1 MEADMDTFVTAL
13 YVKVDDTLRDT
24 PSLRLWRPS
33 VGIAPKLSD
42 AELVT
47 MAVVQALLGFTS
59 EARFL
64 RHAAKH
70 LRSWFPY
77 VPGQSGY
84 NKRLRKS
91 QSQLHVLIRVL
102 ATDTDLWDDDT
113 WVIDSTPVECGR
125 SRSTAQRS
133 DLAGFAG
140 YGYCASHSRYFWG
153 LRLHLVCTP
162 AGLPV
167 TFALATAKA
176 DEREIARDLFELEPE
191 LLRRG
196 QTILADKGYA
206 SAEFETFLAERDVTL
221 IRPAKAKEAPRPG
234 ARFLKPLRQLIE
246 SINDTLK
253 GQLDLEA
260 HGGHTPGGVVTRVL
274 QRLLA
279 MTAAIWHND
288 HCRVAPL
295 RSLVAYDHG

>member
-24 PSLRLWRPS
+24 PTLRLWRPK

-64 RHAAKH
+64 RHARKH

-77 VPGQSGY
+77 VPNQSGY

-91 QSQLHVLIRVL
+91 ADQLSALIKVLGL
-102 ATDTDLWDDDT
+102 DTELYFDDT

-125 SRSTAQRS
+125 SRQTAQRS
-133 DLAGFAG
+133 DLVGFAG

-167 TFALATAKA
+167 TFALANAKA
-176 DEREIARDLFELEPE
+176 DEREVARDLFEREPG
-191 LLRRG
+191 LLRPG
-196 QTILADKGYA
+196 QVILADKGYA
-206 SAEFETFLAERDVTL
+206 SREFETFLTERGATL
-221 IRPAKAKEAPRPG
+221 VRPTKSSEAPRPG

-260 HGGHTPGGVVTRVL
+260 HGGRTQGGVLTRVL
-274 QRLLA
+274 QRMLA
-279 MTAAIWHND
+279 MTAAIWHNN
-288 HCRVAPL
+288 HCGVTPV

>member
-1 MEADMDTFVTAL
+1 MDADMDTFVTAL

-91 QSQLHVLIRVL
+91 QGQLGALIRVL
-102 ATDTDLWDDDT
+102 AADTDLWNDDT

-125 SRSTAQRS
+125 SRSTAERS
-133 DLAGFAG
+133 ELAGFAG
-140 YGYCASHSRYFWG
+140 YGYCASHSRDFWG

-167 TFALATAKA
+167 TFALANAKA

-196 QTILADKGYA
+196 QRILADKGYA
-206 SAEFETFLAERDVTL
+206 SAEFETFLAEHGVTL
-221 IRPAKAKEAPRPG
+221 IRPAKATEAPWPG

-260 HGGHTPGGVVTRVL
+260 HGGHTPGGVVTRIL

-288 HCRVAPL
+288 HCRVTPL

>member
-24 PSLRLWRPS
+24 PSLSVWRPK
-33 VGIAPKLSD
+33 VGIVPKLSD

-47 MAVVQALLGFTS
+47 MAVLQALLGFTS

-64 RHAAKH
+64 RHAQKH

-91 QSQLHVLIRVL
+91 AAQLQALIRVL
-102 ATDTDLWDDDT
+102 AQDTGLFCDDT

-133 DLAGFAG
+133 DLVGFAG

-162 AGLPV
+162 SGLPI
-167 TFALATAKA
+167 TFALANAKT
-176 DEREIARDLFELEPE
+176 DEREIARDLFELEPG
-191 LLRRG
+191 LLREG
-196 QTILADKGYA
+196 QVILADKGYA
-206 SAEFETFLAERDVTL
+206 SAEFETFLIERGVTL
-221 IRPAKAKEAPRPG
+221 LRPAKAGEAPRPG
-234 ARFLKPLRQLIE
+234 ARFLKPLRQIIE

-260 HGGHTPGGVVTRVL
+260 HGGHTPGGVVTRVI

-279 MTAAIWHND
+279 MTAAIWHNN
-288 HCRVAPL
+288 HCGVTPV

>member
-1 MEADMDTFVTAL
+1 MDTDLDTLATAL
-13 YVKVDDTLRDT
+13 YVKIDDELKANPALRIA
-24 PSLRLWRPS
+24 RPDI
-33 VGIAPKLSD
+33 GIAPKLSD

-47 MAVVQALLGFTS
+47 MAVLQALLGFTS

-64 RHAAKH
+64 RHARKH
-70 LRSWFPY
+70 LRSFFPY

-84 NKRLRKS
+84 NKRLRKC
-91 QSQLHVLIRVL
+91 QVQLNALIRVL
-102 ATDTDLWDDDT
+102 AHDTDIFEDDT

-125 SRSTAQRS
+125 SRQTAQRS
-133 DLAGFAG
+133 DLVGFAG

-167 TFALATAKA
+167 TFALANPKV
-176 DEREIARDLFELEPE
+176 DEREVARDLFEIEPD
-191 LLRRG
+191 LLRPG
-196 QTILADKGYA
+196 QVILADKDYVSG
-206 SAEFETFLAERDVTL
+206 EFETFLAEHGAQL
-221 IRPAKAKEAPRPG
+221 IRPAKAGEAPRPG

-246 SINDTLK
+246 SVNDTLK
-253 GQLDLEA
+253 GQLDLEG
-260 HGGHTPGGVVTRVL
+260 HGGHTPAGVVTRVL

-279 MTAAIWHND
+279 PTAAIWHNH
-288 HCRVAPL
+288 HCGVAPL